1 MKYYSLN
8 NPDIQASFKEAV
20 LLGLAKDKG
29 LFFPQSIPSLDKDFI
44 DNIEQY
50 SNEQIALKVIQPFV
64 GKDIDQDT
72 LEQIVAQT
80 LSFPLPVKPVDPK
93 CHTLELFH
101 GPTLAFKDV
110 GAGFMSRCL
119 KHFVKDSKQK
129 IRVLVATSGD
139 TGGAIAHGFYKQK
152 GVEVIIL
159 YPKAKV
165 SDLQEKQL
173 TTLGHNITA
182 LEVEGDFDLCQTMVK
197 KAFLDPEFQD
207 LNLTSANSINISRW
221 LSQMFYYFIMYK
233 ELKQVNKPLV
243 VSVPSGNFGNIC
255 AGLLAKKMGL
265 PIDHFVASTNANNTI
280 TRYLEDGQYKP
291 NPTQPTI
298 SNAMD
303 VSDPSNWIRVMELFE
318 KQDIEVKSS
327 VSAYS
332 FSDLQTK
339 QKIKEHY
346 QKTGQILD
354 PHSAVAFLGLEKFQ
368 KSNKDYHGVFLQ
380 TAHPIKFDNVINE
393 CLNIEVEIPQ
403 ELQKL
408 YENPKIATPISSYQ
422 DLKDILLK

>member
-8 NPDIQASFKEAV
+8 NPNIQASFKEAA
-20 LLGLAKDKG
+20 LLGIAKDKG
-29 LFFPQSIPSLDKDFI
+29 LFFPQSIPSLDKEFI
-44 DNIEQY
+44 ENIEKY
-50 SNEQIALKVIQPFV
+50 SNQQIALKVIQPFI
-64 GKDIDQDT
+64 GSDIDKDT
-72 LEQIVAQT
+72 LEQIIAQT
-80 LSFPLPVKPVDPK
+80 LSFPLPVKPVNSHS
-93 CHTLELFH
+93 HTLELFH

-119 KHFVKDSKQK
+119 KHFVKDSDQK

-152 GVEVIIL
+152 DVEVIIL
-159 YPKAKV
+159 YPKGKV
-165 SDLQEKQL
+165 SELQEKQL

-197 KAFLDPEFQD
+197 QAFLDKDFKD

-265 PIDHFVASTNANNTI
+265 PIDHFIASTNANNTI
-280 TRYLEDGQYKP
+280 SRYLEQGKYKP
-291 NPTQPTI
+291 NATKQTI

-303 VSDPSNWIRVMELFE
+303 VSDPSNWVRVMELFE
-318 KQDIEVKSS
+318 KQDIAVKESI
-327 VSAYS
+327 SAYS
-332 FSDLQTK
+332 FNDQQTK

-346 QKTGQILD
+346 KQTGQIID
-354 PHSAVAFLGLEKFQ
+354 PHSAIAFLGLEKFQ
-368 KSNKDYHGVFLQ
+368 ESNKDHHGVSLQ
-380 TAHPIKFDNVINE
+380 TAHPIKFDNVIKD
-393 CLNIEVEIPQ
+393 CLDIEVEMPL
-403 ELQKL
+403 ELKKI
-408 YENPKIATPISSYQ
+408 YENPKIAIPINNYQ